1 MLRLSRVHSARAE
14 RRRREKERRRSR
26 RAEERAD
33 REQEESNRISK
44 RDRKWEIGFNSCSW
58 ACIILRFSCRRLELE
73 HLGEGLSSGVRV
85 AIDLGFERL
94 MSEKELGSLAA
105 QVGVLTTHSLTKN
118 T

>member
-1 MLRLSRVHSARAE
+1 MHSARAE

-26 RAEERAD
+26 RDEERAD
-33 REQEESNRISK
+33 REQEGSNRISK
-44 RDRKWEIGFNSCSW
+44 RDRKWEIGFNLFSW
-58 ACIILRFSCRRLELE
+58 ACVILRFPYYRRLELE

-105 QVGVLTTHSLTKN
+105 QVGVLTTHSLTEN
-118 T
+118 I